1 MTEEEYKEIRSS
13 IDSVGEYFKAIEELT
28 EIRDAIESID
38 ASSNI
43 SILESPIQLNI
54 SFQGKYWDDT
64 DIIKYLDAETILYIR
79 NAILRRFNGRISFFK
94 REIEAVNYT
103 KRKTKKK

>member
-1 MTEEEYKEIRSS
+1 MTQEEYKEIRSS

-28 EIRDAIESID
+28 EIRDAIDSID
-38 ASSNI
+38 ASSNM
-43 SILESPIQLNI
+43 SILESPIKLNI

-64 DIIKYLDAETILYIR
+64 DIIKYLDAETILFIR

>member
-1 MTEEEYKEIRSS
+1 MTQEEYEEIRSS

-28 EIRDAIESID
+28 EIRDAIDSID
-38 ASSNI
+38 TSGI
-43 SILESPIQLNI
+43 VPMFDSPIKIKI
-54 SFQGKYWDDT
+54 SFQGKYQEDT
-64 DIIKYLDAETILYIR
+64 DLIKYLDADTVLYIR